1 MQIGP
6 AVANGIWGTASL
18 SAWRRFARALRDPAA
33 AQEQLL
39 RRYLR
44 ENAAT
49 VAGRKFGFSSI
60 ASIDDYQSRVPI
72 STFDSIDTFVQRVAA
87 GEHNV
92 LTCDPV
98 RRLVPSSGSTSAVK
112 LIPYTA
118 TLQREFS
125 EAVDAWIADLYLRR
139 PRLMLGPAYW
149 SITPATAP
157 ERPFVNA
164 QSNVAIG
171 FDDDSAYLG
180 GVRSA
185 LARAVMAVPATVR
198 FTCDLPSFR
207 RTTLRHLLC
216 ARELR
221 LISVWHPSFLSTL
234 LDTLAKDW
242 GAILD
247 EVSAIDTARA
257 RKLRRIAPDQIP
269 AIWPHL
275 GLISCWGDGPAHAS
289 ADELAARLPGV
300 EVQRKGL
307 LATEGVVTI
316 PFGGHHP
323 LAIRSHFFEFLTADG
338 RAVLAHQL
346 EPGVEYSVIL
356 TTGGGLYRYHLA
368 DRVIVTGR
376 VERTPSLA
384 FVGKDDRVSDR
395 RGEKLS
401 DGFVAGVFDTLFAAR
416 TPRPRFAMLA
426 PEERESS
433 VCYTLFIDAG
443 SAAGECADDAE
454 AARLAAMLETGLRA
468 NPHYAWC
475 VDIGQLHP
483 ARVVRVGPGADRA
496 YVDFCVAQGQRMG
509 DVKPVSLHPG
519 TEWSRVLPC

>member
-1 MQIGP
+1 MQVRP
-6 AVANGIWGTASL
+6 AIANGVWGAASL
-18 SAWRRFARALRDPAA
+18 SAWQRFGQALRDPAA
-33 AQEQLL
+33 AQEQVL

-49 VAGRKFGFSSI
+49 AVGRKFGFSSI
-60 ASIDDYQSRVPI
+60 GSIDDYQSRVPI
-72 STFDSIDTFVQRVAA
+72 STFDSMDTFVQRIA
-87 GEHNV
+87 GGERNV

-98 RRLVPSSGSTSAVK
+98 RRLVPSSGSTSAAK

-125 EAVDAWIADLYLRR
+125 KAVDAWIADLYLRR

-157 ERPFVNA
+157 ERPFVDA

-171 FDDDSAYLG
+171 FEDDSAYLG
-180 GVRSA
+180 GVRGA
-185 LARAVMAVPATVR
+185 LTRAVMAVPSTVR
-198 FTCDLPSFR
+198 FTSDLTSFR

-234 LDTLAKDW
+234 LDTLTEDW
-242 GAILD
+242 DAILN
-247 EVSAIDTARA
+247 EVSAIDAARA
-257 RKLRRIAPDQIP
+257 RGLRRIAPNQVR

-275 GLISCWGDGPAHAS
+275 ALISCWGDGPAHAAAS
-289 ADELAARLPGV
+289 ELARRVDGID
-300 EVQRKGL
+300 VQRKGL
-307 LATEGVVTI
+307 LATEGIVTI
-316 PFGGHHP
+316 PFRGHHP
-323 LAIRSHFFEFLTADG
+323 LAIRSHFFEFLAADG
-338 RAVLAHQL
+338 RSVLAHEL

-416 TPRPRFAMLA
+416 PPRPRFAMLA
-426 PEERESS
+426 PEERGSS
-433 VCYTLFIDAG
+433 VCYTLFIEADEYDADRM
-443 SAAGECADDAE
+443 ETH
-454 AARLAAMLETGLRA
+454 LAAMLEAGLRA

-483 ARVVRVGPGADRA
+483 ARVVRVGPGAGRA